1 MIKFDQESE
10 LFVRLFIESNQSDE
24 VTFMLGRLGL
34 DKVRNEFDE
43 FDVDDD
49 DVETFRRVDGD
60 GGRSVREVS
69 SDALPDNCNQTFNQ
83 KNNSLM
89 VVVDPSGNLGE
100 NFREKA
106 KFYCFSKHFGRCIC
120 NNSKNN

>member
-1 MIKFDQESE
+1 
-10 LFVRLFIESNQSDE
+10 
-24 VTFMLGRLGL
+24 MLGRLGL

-69 SDALPDNCNQTFNQ
+69 SDALPDNSNQ
-83 KNNSLM
+83 KFNLRNKSFMLWILLGKWGKTLERRPNFVAFQNTCIRNNLKT
-89 VVVDPSGNLGE
+89 N
-100 NFREKA
+100 
-106 KFYCFSKHFGRCIC
+106 
-120 NNSKNN
+120 

>member
-1 MIKFDQESE
+1 MIKFDRESE
-10 LFVRLFIESNQSDE
+10 LFVGLFIESNQSDE

-49 DVETFRRVDGD
+49 DVETFRSVDGD

-69 SDALPDNCNQTFNQ
+69 SDALPENCNKTSN
-83 KNNSLM
+83 
-89 VVVDPSGNLGE
+89 
-100 NFREKA
+100 
-106 KFYCFSKHFGRCIC
+106 
-120 NNSKNN
+120 